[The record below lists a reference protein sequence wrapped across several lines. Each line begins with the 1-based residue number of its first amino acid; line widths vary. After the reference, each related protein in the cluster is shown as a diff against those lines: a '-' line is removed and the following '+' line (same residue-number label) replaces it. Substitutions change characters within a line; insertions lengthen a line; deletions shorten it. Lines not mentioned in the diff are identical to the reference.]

1 MHLGPD
7 SARNPRRAGVPGHPG
22 SDRKPRTIRLTRSL
36 WAWTRNIVRHRLGQP
51 TNRMTGAD
59 LLAKFASVAD
69 TDGGRQIAA
78 IRTREYWL
86 YENTPPG
93 ADTQIVIGPDKHV
106 EDVAVRPHRGAG
118 AD

>member
-1 MHLGPD
+1 MHLGQIL
-7 SARNPRRAGVPGHPG
+7 RAILVEPVYPVIPAPTGTADHPANSITVG
-22 SDRKPRTIRLTRSL
+22 MDKD
-36 WAWTRNIVRHRLGQP
+36 IVRHRLGQP

-118 AD
+118 AN